1 MTPGSRRDIDET
13 AFRAIMRRVSVTGEI
28 EITYPVF
35 RRMVLSFL
43 GVRVV
48 VGRVAGVLALGFA
61 LWQAVAGNPLAVVV
75 AIVFCVV
82 VFGSPELIAWI
93 AWQVLRDQVA
103 GPNRFR
109 VNASAVDVHRPSG
122 DRRVEWADVA
132 RVRRRPYAWSVRR
145 SGFRVLVIPR
155 AAFSAEDQ
163 RRVNDFFLSHPDFA
177 G

>member
-1 MTPGSRRDIDET
+1 
-13 AFRAIMRRVSVTGEI
+13 VSVTGEI

-48 VGRVAGVLALGFA
+48 AARIFAVLILGFT
-61 LWQAVAGNPLAVVV
+61 LWQALAGNSFPY
-75 AIVFCVV
+75 IVPILFSVLLV
-82 VFGSPELIAWI
+82 GMHELIAWI
-93 AWQVLRDQVA
+93 AWQVRRDKVA

-122 DRRVEWADVA
+122 DTRVEWADVA
-132 RVRRRPYAWSVRR
+132 RVRRGRHGWSVRR

-163 RRVNDFFLSHPDFA
+163 RRVNDFFLSHPEFA